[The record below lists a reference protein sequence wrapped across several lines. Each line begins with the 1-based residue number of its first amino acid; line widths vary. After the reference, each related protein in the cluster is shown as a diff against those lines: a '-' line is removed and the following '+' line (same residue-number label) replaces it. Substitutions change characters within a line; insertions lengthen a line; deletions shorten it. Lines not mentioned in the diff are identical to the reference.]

1 MSIQWFP
8 GHMTRTKKLIN
19 ENLKKVD
26 MVIEI
31 LDARA
36 PLASR
41 NPLLAELTK
50 DKPRLILLNKSDL
63 ADPVKTEKWIRTLSE
78 GSSIKAIS
86 VNSRNKK
93 TLKHVPRECKALC
106 KGKKWVNRRPVRAMI
121 VGIPNVGKST
131 VINTLA
137 GKKKAAASNKPG
149 VTKDAQ
155 HVPISREIQI
165 LDTPG
170 ILWHKFDDQLVG
182 LKLAA
187 LGSIKDSVLLVD
199 EIALE
204 VLKFLSLLYPASL
217 IRRYKLTGR
226 GDEPMIPEKMKT
238 MDVHDVMEQIAANR
252 GLLVSGGEAD
262 KERAAR
268 LIIKELRGGII
279 DRITLED
286 PDDPARGWDLSR
298 EPSQDHQETA
308 EENEDSLSEESSEE
322 E

>member
-63 ADPVKTEKWIRTLSE
+63 ADPARTEQWIRFLSE
-78 GSSIKAIS
+78 GSTVKAVS
-86 VNSRNKK
+86 VNSKNKK
-93 TLKHVPRECKALC
+93 TLKHVPKECKALC

-149 VTKDAQ
+149 VTRDAQ
-155 HVPISREIQI
+155 HVPVSREIQI

-187 LGSIKDSVLLVD
+187 LGSIKDAVLLVD

-204 VLKFLSLLYPASL
+204 VLKFLSRTYPEAL
-217 IRRYKLTGR
+217 VRRYKLTGR
-226 GDEPMIPEKMKT
+226 GDEPLTAEKLKA
-238 MDVHDVMEQIAANR
+238 MDVHDLMDQIAERR
-252 GLLVSGGEAD
+252 GLLVAGGTAD

-268 LIIKELRGGII
+268 LIIKELRDGII
-279 DRITLED
+279 DRITLEE
-286 PDDPARGWDLSR
+286 PEDPARGWDPPR
-298 EPSQDHQETA
+298 KPERDETA
-308 EENEDSLSEESSEE
+308 E
-322 E
+322 

>member
-8 GHMTRTKKLIN
+8 GHMTRTKKLIR

-41 NPLLAELTK
+41 NPLLGELTQG
-50 DKPRLILLNKSDL
+50 KPRLILLNKADL
-63 ADPVKTEKWIRTLSE
+63 ADPVVTDAWIRKLSE
-78 GSSIKAIS
+78 GNSIKAIA
-86 VNSRNKK
+86 VNSRNKRS
-93 TLKHVPRECKALC
+93 LKSIPKECKGLC

-137 GKKKAAASNKPG
+137 GKKKAAAANKPG
-149 VTKDAQ
+149 VTKDMQ
-155 HVPISREIQI
+155 RVPISQEIQI

-182 LKLAA
+182 LKLAT
-187 LGSIKDSVLLVD
+187 LGSIKDAVLLID
-199 EIALE
+199 EIAVSALRY
-204 VLKFLSLLYPASL
+204 LNSIYPEIVSS
-217 IRRYKLTGR
+217 RFKLVDDKG
-226 GDEPMIPEKMKT
+226 EKMSNG
-238 MDVHDVMEQIAANR
+238 DLQVSDAHIILEQIARNR

-268 LIIKELRGGII
+268 LLIKELRDGII
-279 DRITLED
+279 GRISLED
-286 PDDPARGWDLSR
+286 SKDPSRGWEFTR
-298 EPSQDHQETA
+298 EEQ
-308 EENEDSLSEESSEE
+308 
-322 E
+322 

>member
-8 GHMTRTKKLIN
+8 GHMTRTKKLII

-41 NPLLAELTK
+41 NPLLGELTQG
-50 DKPRLILLNKSDL
+50 KPRLILLNKADL
-63 ADPVKTEKWIRTLSE
+63 ADPVLTEAWIRKLSE
-78 GSSIKAIS
+78 GNNIKAIS
-86 VNSRNKK
+86 VNSRNRRSLK
-93 TLKHVPRECKALC
+93 TIPKECKELC
-106 KGKKWVNRRPVRAMI
+106 KGKKWVNRRPVRGMI

-137 GKKKAAASNKPG
+137 GKKKAAAANKPG
-149 VTKDAQ
+149 VTRDMQ
-155 HVPISREIQI
+155 RVPISQEIQI

-187 LGSIKDSVLLVD
+187 LGSIKDAVLLIE
-199 EIALE
+199 EIAISSIKYLSTTYPDVLSKRFKLVNEDGVSLSSEDLE
-204 VLKFLSLLYPASL
+204 GSDAHVIL
-217 IRRYKLTGR
+217 
-226 GDEPMIPEKMKT
+226 
-238 MDVHDVMEQIAANR
+238 EQIAKNR
-252 GLLVSGGEAD
+252 GLLIPGGDPD

-268 LIIKELRGGII
+268 LFIKEFRDGII
-279 DRITLED
+279 GRISLED
-286 PDDPARGWDLSR
+286 SKDLSKGW
-298 EPSQDHQETA
+298 EFIQE
-308 EENEDSLSEESSEE
+308 EQ
-322 E
+322 